1 MGRLF
6 VPVLKHRLAGVAIAA
21 LAVPAMVL
29 ATGSAAQAHYEA
41 VYQGYDYAVVYA
53 DHFSGAVCDKEADGH
68 SVYAQFSHGL
78 SGTTL
83 TDGGDAGC
91 DYGNWSSDPASSFRV
106 CEKVPNAK
114 DYCSPWIYT

>member
-1 MGRLF
+1 MT
-6 VPVLKHRLAGVAIAA
+6 PLKRRLAGIGLAA
-21 LAVPAMVL
+21 VAVPALLVSTTST
-29 ATGSAAQAHYEA
+29 AWAHYQT
-41 VYQGYDYAVVYA
+41 VSQGYDYAVVYA
-53 DHFSGAVCDKEADGH
+53 NHFSGAVCDKEADGH
-68 SVYAQFSHGL
+68 SVYAQYQTGL
-78 SGTTL
+78 SIYTI